1 MKRRGVALC
10 AVVATLAAQTVHGR
24 DVALR
29 DVEPEPPL
37 ARRAPVVLELRTALV
52 EERVPS
58 WYVMDLAPVSRWR
71 GELERELDEIARD
84 LEHPQPRPREL
95 DALGLTLVRGQNSRD
110 DDARTPNTFLI
121 DVRAGLTYR
130 ASETLQLEVGATLD
144 MGRVGAPGEVRL
156 GPWLGLRF
164 DY

>member
-1 MKRRGVALC
+1 M
-10 AVVATLAAQTVHGR
+10 
-24 DVALR
+24 
-29 DVEPEPPL
+29 
-37 ARRAPVVLELRTALV
+37 
-52 EERVPS
+52 
-58 WYVMDLAPVSRWR
+58 
-71 GELERELDEIARD
+71 
-84 LEHPQPRPREL
+84 
-95 DALGLTLVRGQNSRD
+95 RGQNSRD